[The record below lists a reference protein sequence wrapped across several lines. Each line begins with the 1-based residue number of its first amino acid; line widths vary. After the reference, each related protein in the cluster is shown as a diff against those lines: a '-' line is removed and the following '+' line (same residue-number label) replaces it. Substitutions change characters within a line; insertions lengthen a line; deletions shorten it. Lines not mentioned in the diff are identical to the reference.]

1 MKLAILKIILWPKD
15 VNHSPR
21 VVSFAPDKI
30 NIITG
35 ESGTGKSTLTWII
48 DYCLGSE
55 KCSIPVGLI
64 RDVTGWFGLHLQ
76 LANTQMI
83 VARRNPEDQQTTT
96 DLYWAEALTLDVPPI
111 VHKNARVEDLKNRF
125 NQISHLPALDFST
138 DENVGFGGRASF
150 RDMAAFNFQP
160 QHIVANPYTFFYK
173 ADTTEHREKL
183 RIIFP
188 LALGAIDASTLAKQR
203 ELKDTE
209 RELSR
214 LRRELNARMD
224 AARAWEAEVESYY
237 LQARTLG
244 LMPDSPAPET
254 DWPLDKYI
262 LELQKVPKTVRT
274 MDLPDIQEGT
284 SEAAVAELT
293 RLINEEDQLGQEIGS
308 IRRRLGKL
316 DQLSSSVGEYGS
328 TLTTQEDRLLGVG
341 WFEEKLRDT
350 HECPVCAAVH
360 TDGNPRLAE
369 LQTLARELRGLSASV
384 LQAPAKLDQELAVLR
399 QELRE
404 REGAIS
410 KARQKRKYLE
420 DRSSGFAAQRQRVRQ
435 IYLFVGR
442 VEQALENVTASRN
455 VDELQEQVKTL
466 AQKIAELR
474 RDLDPITQRHRL
486 DAAIDAVSARIAG
499 YAQLPLQLE
508 HSTENVHLNIREL
521 TLQFSSLSGRTDFL
535 WEVGSGQNWVGY
547 HIAGSLALHEHLIGL
562 SENSV
567 PRFLVIDQPS
577 QVYFPEAWPSM
588 ETAPDE
594 QGKVDRSSDIDG
606 VRRIFTALSNFLDVL
621 AKKKKSEPFQ
631 IIVTEHAGS
640 ITWDGIPHIHF
651 VGNWRRGHDEFLI
664 PEAWLNTKKV
674 N

>member
-1 MKLAILKIILWPKD
+1 MKLAMLKIILWPKD
-15 VNHSPR
+15 LNHSPR
-21 VVSFAPDKI
+21 IIPFAPGKI

-35 ESGTGKSTLTWII
+35 ESGTGKSSLTWII

-64 RDVTGWFGLHLQ
+64 REVTGWFGLHLQ

-96 DLYWAEALTLDVPPI
+96 DLYWAEGLKLDVPPI

-203 ELKDTE
+203 ELKDIE
-209 RELSR
+209 REHAR
-214 LRRELNARMD
+214 LRRELDARMD

-237 LQARTLG
+237 LQARALG
-244 LMPDSPAPET
+244 LLPDSPPPET
-254 DWPLDKYI
+254 GWPLDKYI

-274 MDLPDIQEGT
+274 MDIPDIQEGT
-284 SEAAVAELT
+284 SEAAVTELT
-293 RLINEEDQLGQEIGS
+293 RVINEEDQLGQEIGS

-316 DQLSSSVGEYGS
+316 DQLSSSVVEYGT
-328 TLTTQEDRLLGVG
+328 TLTIQEDRLQGVG
-341 WFEEKLRDT
+341 WFEEKVRDT
-350 HECPVCAAVH
+350 HKCPVCAAVH
-360 TDGNPRLAE
+360 TEGNPRLSE
-369 LQTLARELRGLSASV
+369 LQTLARELKVLSASV
-384 LQAPAKLDQELAVLR
+384 HQAPAKLDQELAVLR

-420 DRSSGFAAQRQRVRQ
+420 DRSSELSAQRQRVRQ

-455 VDELQEQVKTL
+455 VDELQEKVKTL

-474 RDLDPITQRHRL
+474 RDLDPHMQRERL
-486 DAAIDAVSARIAG
+486 NAAIDTVSARIAD
-499 YAQLPLQLE
+499 YARLLQLE
-508 HSTENVHLNIREL
+508 HAAENVRLNIREL
-521 TLQFSSLSGRTDFL
+521 TLQFSPLSGRTDFL

-547 HIAGSLALHEHLIGL
+547 HIAGLLALHEHFISL
-562 SENSV
+562 SENAV

-588 ETAPDE
+588 EKAPGE
-594 QGKVDRSSDIDG
+594 QSKIDGSSDIDG
-606 VRRIFTALSNFLDVL
+606 VHRIFTALSHFFDAV
-621 AKKKKSEPFQ
+621 AGQFQ

-640 ITWDGIPHIHF
+640 ITWDGIPHVHL
-651 VGNWRRGHDEFLI
+651 VGNWRHGHEEFLI
-664 PEAWLNTKKV
+664 PSAWVKTKEV